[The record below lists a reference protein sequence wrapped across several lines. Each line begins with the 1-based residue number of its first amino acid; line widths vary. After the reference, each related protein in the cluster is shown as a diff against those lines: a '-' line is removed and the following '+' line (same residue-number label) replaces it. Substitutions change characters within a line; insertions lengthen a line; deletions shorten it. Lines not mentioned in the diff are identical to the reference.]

1 MVADM
6 NIDRL
11 IVRAPGLSE
20 DQGRRLALQIA
31 AQLAPAGGLPAA
43 GDLPRLEVRAA
54 AARSVDVRDL
64 AQRIVDEALR
74 QLRRST

>member
-1 MVADM
+1 MADM

-31 AQLAPAGGLPAA
+31 AQLAQAGGLPAA
-43 GDLPRLEVRAA
+43 GDIPKLDIRAA
-54 AARSVDVRDL
+54 AARSVDVPDL
-64 AQRIVDEALR
+64 ARRIVDEALL
-74 QLRRST
+74 QLRRGT